1 MGAPK
6 KPTALRELH
15 GTAHRN
21 KQRNPENP
29 VEITR
34 GIGPAP
40 ERMTEQQSEVWDY
53 LVSVMFPGVLA
64 ESDRPT
70 FEILTVLFHRF
81 RYGEYGEDAACPALA
96 VGELTRMDSIMSRY
110 GMTPSDRAKIS
121 VPKTSNK
128 NGFESL

>member
-1 MGAPK
+1 MANPK
-6 KPTALRELH
+6 KPMAIRELH

-40 ERMTEQQSEVWDY
+40 ERFTEQQSEVWDY
-53 LVSVMFPGVLA
+53 LVSIMFAGVLA

-70 FEILTVLFHRF
+70 FEILAVLFHRF
-81 RYGEYGEDAACPALA
+81 RYGTYEEDATCPALA
-96 VGELTRMDSIMSRY
+96 VGELNRMDSIMSRY

-121 VPKTSNK
+121 VPKGEKK